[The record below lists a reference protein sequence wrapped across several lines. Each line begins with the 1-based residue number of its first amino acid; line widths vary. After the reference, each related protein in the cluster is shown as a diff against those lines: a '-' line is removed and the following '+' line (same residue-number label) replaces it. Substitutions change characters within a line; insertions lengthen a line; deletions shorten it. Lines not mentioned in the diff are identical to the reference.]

1 MIFQNLQPTSKE
13 FFRIKILF
21 LFYTIKSLGY
31 FILFE
36 IKKFLK
42 IYVFFL
48 YVLNFI
54 KKILDD
60 LIS

>member
-54 KKILDD
+54 KKF
-60 LIS
+60 